1 MLTSRFAKI
10 DPTNTNNVLEVL
22 SEVGVMYTS
31 LDDWVMIYDHLV
43 SMIDKFE
50 SDIAPIV
57 AQGKDISGPFVPG
70 EKDDQSPFIDW
81 YRQASE
87 RVSAVRVLFASN
99 EKNRRVWG
107 AIRMRHL
114 EDGCLGTAFNEDSIR
129 FVRASGHLEMGKV
142 DQMLEAIDD
151 AVGALR

>member
-1 MLTSRFAKI
+1 MLSSRFARI
-10 DPTNTNNVLEVL
+10 DPTNTDNVLEVL
-22 SEVGVMYTS
+22 KEVGVMYTS
-31 LDDWVMIYDHLV
+31 LDDWVMIHDHLV

-57 AQGKDISGPFVPG
+57 AQGKDISDPFMPG
-70 EKDDQSPFIDW
+70 TQDDQSPFIDW
-81 YRQASE
+81 YRQASD
-87 RVSAVRVLFASN
+87 RVSAVRVLFAAN

-129 FVRASGHLEMGKV
+129 FVRVSGHLEMGKV

-151 AVGALR
+151 AVGALC